1 MIEANESLTGSVS
14 GTENLNGTLNPGIY
28 VAPET
33 DPTVPSWVKEITR
46 EDIDKWNQGGAD
58 LSDYATKEYVNK
70 AIANSVTIALEGEY

>member
-14 GTENLNGTLNPGIY
+14 GTENLNGTLNPGVY

-46 EDIDKWNQGGAD
+46 EDIYRWNQGED
-58 LSDYATKEYVNK
+58 LSEYATKEYVDN
-70 AIANSVTIALEGEY
+70 AIANSVSTALGGEY